1 MSTAGWR
8 WRLFVKTN
16 YMRVAFVMQLH
27 AGCEEEYRRRH
38 AAIWPELASLLR
50 ETGVGDYSIF
60 LEERSLKLF
69 AILQIDDPGKL
80 DSLAAQPVMRRWWE
94 YMKDLMATHPD
105 GSPVVVSLKEMF
117 YLA

>member
-8 WRLFVKTN
+8 WRLYVKVN
-16 YMRVAFVMQLH
+16 YMRVAFVMQLYE
-27 AGCEEEYRRRH
+27 GCEEEYRRRH
-38 AAIWPELASLLR
+38 AVIWPELAALLR

-60 LEERSLKLF
+60 LEESSGKLF
-69 AILQIDDPGKL
+69 AILRVDDPVKL
-80 DSLAAQPVMRRWWE
+80 DSLATQPVMRRWWE
-94 YMKDLMATHPD
+94 YMKDLMDTHPD